1 MCRENNIYNP
11 YKVVSNP
18 RRHTLWRWPRPC
30 LVQDTR
36 GTAEE
41 RLVRNCEERKGRIP
55 YFYSIHKKDLLPHYI
70 LDLYTYTHSWVPQY
84 SKKIK
89 EKDCTISNTPPQPGA
104 YMSYA
109 PSLLQMYLILGP
121 LRDLVKMSAS

>member
-1 MCRENNIYNP
+1 MFDTHVYGSSVKPMVFRTIICVNNNYP
-11 YKVVSNP
+11 
-18 RRHTLWRWPRPC
+18 
-30 LVQDTR
+30 
-36 GTAEE
+36 
-41 RLVRNCEERKGRIP
+41 CEEGKGRIP
-55 YFYSIHKKDLLPHYI
+55 NFYYIHGKNLLLHYI
-70 LDLYTYTHSWVPQY
+70 LDLYIYTCSWVPQY

-89 EKDCTISNTPPQPGA
+89 GKDCIISNTPPQVGA